1 MKCKLSKVLFRILL
15 VLYIGTIAFL
25 CFAKPDTFPAVHKSF
40 LGIPADKAVH
50 FLMFF
55 PLPII
60 AFFALGRKNGSTL
73 EVVGSIIS
81 VAAFSCVLAGIT
93 EIVQGTLPYRSED
106 INDFKADCLAI
117 VLASIAVLIVHLIRS
132 RKKHHK

>member
-1 MKCKLSKVLFRILL
+1 
-15 VLYIGTIAFL
+15 
-25 CFAKPDTFPAVHKSF
+25 